1 MRVGTSSSA
10 HRLAAVTAAGVGLY
24 LALSVLLFRLRTDI
38 SLLYDSEGDY
48 GAGGWSRLLDIAYLV
63 RGGLS
68 AALILAFARVLP
80 PRARSGTGAGL
91 LWIWAVCSALL
102 AFFPADIEGRPET
115 AAGGVH
121 LILSLAAFLAA
132 PLGQLLIGWR
142 LGADPAWRPL
152 RPVLVVLPLAA
163 FGAFVL
169 LMRTRFAPHSLDGL
183 WERVFLG
190 LVLAWLLTVALRILA
205 PARVLVRV

>member
-1 MRVGTSSSA
+1 MGTTSSA
-10 HRLAAVTAAGVGLY
+10 HRLAAVTVAGVGLY
-24 LALSVLLFRLRTDI
+24 LALSVLLFRLRTDV
-38 SLLYDSEGDY
+38 SLLYDAEGDY
-48 GAGGWSRLLDIAYLV
+48 GVGGWSRLMDIAYLV

-68 AALILAFARVLP
+68 AAVILALARVLR
-80 PRARSGTGAGL
+80 PRARSETGTAL

-121 LILSLAAFLAA
+121 LILSLAALLAA
-132 PLGQLLIGWR
+132 PLGQLLLGWR

-152 RPVLVVLPLAA
+152 RPILVVLPLAA
-163 FGAFVL
+163 CAAFVL

-183 WERVFLG
+183 WERVFVA
-190 LVLAWLLTVALRILA
+190 LVLGWLLTVALRILA
-205 PARVLVRV
+205 PARQLVRV

>member
-1 MRVGTSSSA
+1 MGTSSSA
-10 HRLAAVTAAGVGLY
+10 HRLAVVAGAGIGLY
-24 LALSVLLFRLRTDI
+24 LALSVLLYRLRTDV

-48 GAGGWSRLLDIAYLV
+48 GVGGWSRLMDIAYLF

-68 AALILAFARVLP
+68 AAVVLAFARALP
-80 PRARSGTGAGL
+80 PRARSDTGAAL

-102 AFFPADIEGRPET
+102 AFFPADLEGRPET

-132 PLGQLLIGWR
+132 PIGQLLLGWR
-142 LGADPAWRPL
+142 LGADPMWRPL
-152 RPVLVVLPLAA
+152 RPLLVVLPLAA
-163 FGAFVL
+163 SGAFVL

-205 PARVLVRV
+205 PVRELARV